1 MGEKVTIT
9 VRASGAHPDVLTVQ
23 DAMRQVLD
31 LFDLLSPD
39 EDKQDQVAWKL
50 SYASTNSPFTAQGEA
65 VSLRP
70 DVDISVIARHQKLD
84 FVRNITSIGRG
95 EIPDKFKSGKNAEL
109 LKGLLKRNTNGVGST
124 EIKLFDDAIPITL
137 TPRFAEAAIQSLAA
151 RENPLPLVNL
161 KFGRAREERGSLEGY
176 FMDVGLHYNQPA
188 IRILDRKTKN
198 VIWCRIDEET
208 RDKIASEADYNDV
221 WNRQRIRVKG
231 RIRYDKEGRIVHVTA
246 TSIDR
251 VALNNTSL
259 DDIFDPHFTGE
270 LSASQ
275 YLDLLREGNL
285 AKQA

>member
-31 LFDLLSPD
+31 LFELLSP
-39 EDKQDQVAWKL
+39 EEEKFDQVAWKL

-65 VSLRP
+65 VSLVP
-70 DVDISVIARHQKLD
+70 DVDVSVIARHQKID

-95 EIPDKFKSGKNAEL
+95 EIPEKFRSGKSAEI

-124 EIKLFDDAIPITL
+124 EIKLFDDAMPITL
-137 TPRFAEAAIQSLAA
+137 TPGFAEAAIQSLAA
-151 RENPLPLVNL
+151 RDDLVPLVNL

-176 FMDVGLHYNQPA
+176 FLDVRLHYSQPA
-188 IRILDRKTKN
+188 IRILDRKTKSA
-198 VIWCRIDEET
+198 VWCHIDEAT
-208 RDKIASEADYNDV
+208 RDKIVAEADYNDV

-231 RIRYDKEGRIVHVTA
+231 RIRYDRDGKVLHVIA

-251 VALNNTSL
+251 VVRNNTSL
-259 DDIFDPHFTGE
+259 DDISDSDFTGNISSE
-270 LSASQ
+270 E
-275 YLDLLREGNL
+275 YIDLLREGNL